1 MPLPASLA
9 LSSCVIR
16 ADDVDPVVLVP
27 NHPLV
32 HVDDVVCV
40 GDLEAGGGIIM
51 LVVMVVMVVSM
62 ISYMEFVVFQYRSA
76 TRGEPPLSDLDCD
89 AFGLQIIFVKMQ
101 NTALI

>member
-1 MPLPASLA
+1 MTLPTSLA
-9 LSSCVIR
+9 LGRCVIR
-16 ADDVDPVVLVP
+16 ADDVDPVVLVAH
-27 NHPLV
+27 HPLV
-32 HVDDVVCV
+32 HVNDVVCV